1 MQNDIRSALSKPHS
15 PYFVFPLLF
24 LIFLIHKSSY
34 LREIKHYYY
43 YTYPSSPYF
52 LNSATWL
59 IIPLPPGSIL
69 SPPLTKKWNFICCI
83 LQLKY
88 SSSIHVTQHIW
99 KLAVKFQ
106 FDTRKAF
113 IRLVFKWYKKI
124 GAIWILEA
132 KKFGF
137 QMNHEYGCLFLN
149 GYSNCTAL

>member
-1 MQNDIRSALSKPHS
+1 MVLPKYTQQSRKTQTALCFWDRVKQN
-15 PYFVFPLLF
+15 LF
-24 LIFLIHKSSY
+24 
-34 LREIKHYYY
+34 EQ
-43 YTYPSSPYF
+43 TNPSSPYS
-52 LNSATWL
+52 LNGAAWL

-132 KKFGF
+132 KKFVF
-137 QMNHEYGCLFLN
+137 QMNQEYGCLIFEWL
-149 GYSNCTAL
+149 L